1 MRAIVLSK
9 IGGSEVLVPTEVK
22 EPVPE
27 KGKYE

>member
-9 IGGSEVLVPTEVK
+9 IGGPEVLVPTEVK

-27 KGKYE
+27 KG